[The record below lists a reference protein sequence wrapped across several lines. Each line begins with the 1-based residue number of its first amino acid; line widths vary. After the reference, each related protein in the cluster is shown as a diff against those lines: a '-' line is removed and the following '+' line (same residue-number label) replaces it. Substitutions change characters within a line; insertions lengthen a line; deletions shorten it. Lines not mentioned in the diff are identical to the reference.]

1 MWQLGINTAVGMLQR
16 EVWISWLSVF
26 NVKTTI
32 TVLKTH
38 LGIVRMPYSLILIIA
53 LRESLA
59 TLVSLRSIFLGIVL
73 KALSTQTR

>member
-1 MWQLGINTAVGMLQR
+1 MWQLGINTTVGMLQK

-38 LGIVRMPYSLILIIA
+38 LGIVRMSYPLILIIT
-53 LRESLA
+53 LRDSLG
-59 TLVSLRSIFLGIVL
+59 TLVSLRSISLGLIL
-73 KALSTQTR
+73 HIKMR

>member
-1 MWQLGINTAVGMLQR
+1 MWQLGINTTVGMLQK

-38 LGIVRMPYSLILIIA
+38 LGIVRMSYPLILIIT
-53 LRESLA
+53 LRDSLG
-59 TLVSLRSIFLGIVL
+59 TLVSLRIISLGLIL
-73 KALSTQTR
+73 HIKMR